1 MKKSLEIIAKIKS
14 DFPTKF
20 GIPRQSGLAPALISY
35 IVFEPK
41 YRNKDAL
48 RGLEEYSH
56 LWVLWNFSEAEREG
70 EWSPTVR
77 PPKLG
82 GNERV
87 GVFATRSPFRPSPI
101 GLSCVK
107 IENIEM
113 TENLGCVI
121 AISGAD
127 MLDGTPIFD
136 IKPYVPYADCQ
147 PEALNGFTGGTEGDL
162 LEVDFPA
169 SLLEKLPENKRQAAI
184 GILAHDPRP
193 SYQKDSQR
201 VYGVTF
207 AGFDIRFTVADDL
220 LTVQD
225 VQKKDE

>member
-20 GIPRQSGLAPALISY
+20 GLPRQSGLAPALISY

-48 RGLEEYSH
+48 RGLDEYSH
-56 LWVLWNFSEAEREG
+56 LWVLWNFSENEREG

-101 GLSCVK
+101 GMSCVK
-107 IENIEM
+107 IESIEF
-113 TENLGCVI
+113 TENLGYVI
-121 AISGAD
+121 GISGAD
-127 MLDGTPIFD
+127 MMDGTPVYD
-136 IKPYVPYADCQ
+136 IKPYVPHADLKID
-147 PEALNGFTGGTEGDL
+147 AVGGFADTVSNYQLKVEIDNTL
-162 LEVDFPA
+162 K
-169 SLLEKLPENKRQAAI
+169 EKLPPDKIDELKDA
-184 GILAHDPRP
+184 LKEDPRP
-193 SYQKDSQR
+193 SYIENDDR
-201 VYGVTF
+201 TYGF
-207 AGFDIRFTVADDL
+207 YFGKYEIKFTVKEKI
-220 LTVQD
+220 LTVTD
-225 VQKKDE
+225 ITKKD